1 MYNFLL
7 AFAICAAIVMIGEL
21 VDRKTHAWIP
31 SVFVSAVLFLV
42 GYWTIL
48 PQTLVKDTLLFPFG
62 ATVAIFLL
70 ITHLGTII
78 SLRRL
83 IDQWKTVISCL
94 AGLFGMC
101 VLAYFIGPML
111 MDRAL
116 VIAGLP
122 PLTGGIIAATMMQKA
137 AADAGLVAASVFAI
151 TMYCIQGF
159 AGYPLTAIALK
170 KEAARLIEA
179 YRRGEEKIDASELAA
194 AQTVLSEEPVA
205 AKRLPLQLPEKWNTS
220 TVVLGKLAIVA
231 WGAMMLGKYTGIS
244 GAIWALVLGV
254 VFCTLGFLDRN
265 ALNKSNSFGIC
276 MFALV
281 LYVFEGLKDCSPQM
295 LGELIGPMIMLIV
308 MGVAGM
314 AAMAFVASL
323 VLRRSFSITF
333 ANCLTALYGF
343 PFDQIITIST
353 IDSVAKNK
361 DEHAFLMSKMF
372 PSMIVGGF
380 VTVTITSVFI
390 AGIFAK
396 MF

>member
-7 AFAICAAIVMIGEL
+7 AFAICALIIMIGEL
-21 VDRKTHAWIP
+21 VDRKTHAWVP
-31 SVFVSAVLFLV
+31 SVFVSAVIFLV

-101 VLAYFIGPML
+101 VLAYFVGPWFI
-111 MDRAL
+111 DRSL
-116 VIAGLP
+116 IIAGLP

-151 TMYCIQGF
+151 TMYCVQGF

-170 KEAARLIEA
+170 REAARLIDA
-179 YRRGEEKIDASELAA
+179 YRKGEVTIDASELAA
-194 AQTVLSEEPVA
+194 AQTVLSADPEPE
-205 AKRLPLQLPEKWNTS
+205 KRLPLQLPEKWNTS

-231 WGAMMLGKYTGIS
+231 WGAMILGKYTGIS

-281 LYVFEGLKDCSPQM
+281 LYVFEGLKDCSPAM
-295 LGELIGPMIMLIV
+295 LGDLIGPMILLIIL
-308 MGVAGM
+308 GVVGM
-314 AAMAFVASL
+314 AVLAYVASL
-323 VLRRSFSITF
+323 ILHRSFSITF
-333 ANCLTALYGF
+333 ANCLTAIYGF
-343 PFDQIITIST
+343 PVDQIITIST

-361 DEHAFLMSKMF
+361 EEHAFLMSKMF

>member
-295 LGELIGPMIMLIV
+295 LGDLIGPMIMLIV